1 MSTNIQTLATA
12 LAIIKRREAPDAPP
26 SRILDAWCDLRDAL
40 MCDAPSGSGI
50 DCGTTL
56 CEDECTPTRLVFACS
71 FHHMND
77 VGMYSG
83 WTEHVVTI
91 TPTFEGVHVAVSGRN
106 RNGIKDYLADVYYAW
121 ATAECGHHFVLPPR
135 DEA

>member
-12 LAIIKRREAPDAPP
+12 LAVIKRRESPDAPP
-26 SRILDAWCDLRDAL
+26 SRIMDAWRKLRDDI
-40 MCDAPSGSGI
+40 MRDAPSGSGI
-50 DCGTTL
+50 DCGTKL
-56 CEDECTPTRLVFACS
+56 VPERCTSARIVLSCA

-106 RNGIKDYLADVYYAW
+106 RNGIKDYLADTYYHW
-121 ATAECGHHFVLPPR
+121 ATAECPHRFTLPPR